1 MPGLFDDLLA
11 TPAPEASAAPTARAK
26 GGLFDD
32 LVAAP
37 APVAKSQAHPMA
49 LSDGTVPDEIGADPK
64 GKDVGSVAAA
74 LRGAVNGVPVVGPVV
89 ASGVERAAAG
99 IGAVRDGVPFED
111 MRKQVEANVA
121 ETAKAHPYV
130 TAASEIAGGIA
141 GTVPLVAAAPAAFGA
156 GGGSLAMRTLA
167 SGASGGA
174 LGAADSA
181 VRSGGDADAT
191 KTGAIVGAGLGA
203 VAPAVGAG
211 IGRVVGAFSSKGRTN
226 ALLQEALDGVS
237 EKDLAA
243 AQHLI
248 EQSRSVPGGGVP
260 LTLDEALNAVT
271 GGQATRA
278 SQLARVVGNSG
289 GEGGRVM
296 GEFYAARPARVDNV
310 GKAAF
315 DRVAPPN
322 LKPSEVGFDLQD
334 AARAGVGQT
343 PEGQVLGRA
352 RAAQAERITPE
363 QAGQA
368 IQQDL
373 GGVRDLREAARSS
386 RANVDYRLARESP
399 ENVGVERMVTVERP
413 GEPVITYPEGRP
425 QFLPDAPRPLEKPAF
440 DPIQGDAGG
449 ESLARFVARNGG
461 IDLSGDARAADLQ
474 RFNIP
479 GLGTVARPGGKPID
493 NFWREFLVDHGYL
506 KPDAD
511 GGAARDVTNEL
522 LRLLQ
527 NEQRAGQ
534 AGARFPIYSERT
546 AGRTASSQADEFQ
559 NALQTW
565 SGRLD
570 EDLTRAGIDP
580 GSVHPE
586 IRSRVMGALMRG
598 EDGDPLTAFERTV
611 GAMREPPAPYVKS
624 TVVEEQIPD
633 VRFGQVDPRPAA
645 AAIAEQGRAAKG
657 DVRGALGSTARDLH
671 EPGGDLDMSVE
682 GLLKA
687 RERLDF
693 RIRSAQ
699 EVGDA
704 TKVRDLT
711 ITRRALDEQLKR
723 VPEVAAADAN
733 FARNSAPLAPF
744 ERPNA
749 PLNRITARAEEP
761 GGQPGPFRTPAEQV
775 PEAITGPTALREA
788 LTNGGAAT
796 REAAERRLS
805 TQILDG
811 VTDARG
817 NVSADGLRAAMRDH
831 ADVLDQMPA
840 LRDRLSGLVLAREGL
855 TRVEASPL
863 GRIAE
868 RPDVK
873 AAIGALFPSNPL
885 PNSQAEIG
893 SAVTAL
899 ARNNPR
905 AARDMVRIY
914 MEGVFNEATQDLRGV
929 ARQYGGAG
937 FASAVR
943 GNGQQRHNLEAA
955 IRALP
960 EGETLWTGL
969 DRMMTALEATGY
981 RPQKGSDTAFNQAIQ
996 ARLKQGTGT
1005 VGQAITEVVSG
1016 AAAGATVGG
1025 PKGALGGA
1033 VVGLKRGGKEV
1044 LQERR
1049 IRQDSE
1055 AIARILTDPKAIPML
1070 RSLSQQE
1077 PGSRGAAMLTTKLIQ
1092 IGGRGVSSAAQPSG
1106 SAR

>member
-11 TPAPEASAAPTARAK
+11 APAPEAPPAPAARTK

-32 LVAAP
+32 LVATP
-37 APVAKSQAHPMA
+37 APVAEKATAEPSAP
-49 LSDGTVPDEIGADPK
+49 SGAA
-64 GKDVGSVAAA
+64 GLASVAS
-74 LRGAVNGVPVVGPVV
+74 GGIIEGIPVVGPVLRGG
-89 ASGVERAAAG
+89 ADRAAALARTITSGKTYGEELEG
-99 IGAVRDGVPFED
+99 IQKRNEKD
-111 MRKQVEANVA
+111 KA
-121 ETAKAHPYV
+121 EHPYFDTGAQIV
-130 TAASEIAGGIA
+130 GGVV
-141 GTVPLVAAAPAAFGA
+141 GTLPLVAAAPAAFGA
-156 GGGSLAMRTLA
+156 GAGSLAARAGA
-167 SGASGGA
+167 SALSGGA

-181 VRSGGDADAT
+181 VRSEGDAGAV
-191 KTGAIVGAGLGA
+191 KTGAVVGGALGAAAPVVGAG
-203 VAPAVGAG
+203 V
-211 IGRVVGAFSSKGRTN
+211 GRVVGAFTSKGRTN
-226 ALLQEALDGVS
+226 GLVQEALEGIS

-322 LKPSEVGFDLQD
+322 LKPSDVGFDLQD
-334 AARAGVGQT
+334 AARAGVAQT
-343 PEGQVLGRA
+343 PEGQALGRA

-386 RANVDYRLARESP
+386 RANVDYRLAREAP
-399 ENVGVERMVTVERP
+399 ENVGIERQVTVERP
-413 GEPVITYPEGRP
+413 GEPVITHPEGKP
-425 QFLPDAPRPLEKPAF
+425 QFTDAAPRPLEKPAF

-449 ESLARFVARNGG
+449 ESLARIVARNGG
-461 IDLSGDARAADLQ
+461 IELTGDARAADLQ

-479 GLGTVARPGGKPID
+479 GLGPVARPGGKSID
-493 NFWREFLVDHGYL
+493 NFWREYLVDHGYL

-559 NALQTW
+559 NAAQLW
-565 SGRLD
+565 GGRLD
-570 EDLTRAGIDP
+570 EDLVRAGIDP
-580 GSVHPE
+580 ASVHPE

-598 EDGDPLTAFERTV
+598 EEGEPLAAFERTV

-657 DVRGALGSTARDLH
+657 DVRGALGSTARDLR
-671 EPGGDLDMSVE
+671 EPGGELDMSVE

-699 EVGDA
+699 EVGDG

-711 ITRRALDEQLKR
+711 ITRKALDEQLKR

-749 PLNRITARAEEP
+749 PLNRITARAEQP

-788 LTNGGAAT
+788 LANGGPAT

-811 VTDARG
+811 VTDAKG
-817 NVSADGLRAAMRDH
+817 NVSAEGLRAAMRDH
-831 ADVLDQMPA
+831 ADVLDQLPA
-840 LRDRLSGLVLAREGL
+840 LRDRLSDLVLAREGMA
-855 TRVEASPL
+855 RVEASAL

-929 ARQYGGAG
+929 SRQYGGAG

-960 EGETLWTGL
+960 EGETVWTGL

-996 ARLKQGTGT
+996 SRLKQGTGT
-1005 VGQAITEVVSG
+1005 VGQAITEVISG

-1070 RSLSQQE
+1070 RSLSKQE

-1092 IGGRGVSSAAQPSG
+1092 IGERGVSSAAGERRST